1 MNQNH
6 IFLSLLSTFTLT
18 ACGGVTFPS
27 DNTSELDFQA
37 INNQPNRFVL
47 RSLANMMTNP
57 GSAIRTN
64 FSIDAEVFSE
74 IILPDYR
81 TSNTFQIK
89 ADAELAMNTP
99 TQSPGTAELKINF
112 ERFASLSSS
121 SSGDSLFDYESETVV
136 ENKTA
141 KIYFEEGLAYVDLA
155 DDATIIAR
163 LLFPSANREFPNQF
177 KTPYELTEL
186 TEDLLPE
193 VTEAD
198 VDAWIE
204 ASLPMVDSLNLLN
217 KTIDGT
223 TLNVRYEITQEDLP
237 FIFETMFLGSSS
249 REDLSEQENAFLD
262 QWIEDSV
269 SGITL
274 NTFEISIRV
283 NLLNQL
289 IENLFVDID
298 VENHY
303 TFEINIPIYDPE
315 NPEAN
320 EYGYVDGEN
329 PYLLEWHYNYDFEVG
344 AQMEVLIDPI
354 VLIAPMNKEE
364 YELIVVDI
372 EDPNLI

>member
-18 ACGGVTFPS
+18 ACGGVTFTS
-27 DNTSELDFQA
+27 NNTSALDFQT

-64 FSIDAEVFSE
+64 LTINAGVLSE

-99 TQSPGTAELKINF
+99 TQSPGTAELKIDF
-112 ERFASLSSS
+112 ERFALLSSS
-121 SSGDSLFDYESETVV
+121 SSGDGLFDYESETVV

-155 DDATIIAR
+155 DDATTIAR

-177 KTPYELTEL
+177 KTAYELTDL
-186 TEDLLPE
+186 TGDLLPE

-237 FIFETMFLGSSS
+237 LIYETMFLGSSS
-249 REDLSEQENAFLD
+249 REDLNEEENAFLD
-262 QWIEDSV
+262 QWVEDSV

-274 NTFEISIRV
+274 NAFEISMSV

-289 IENLFVDID
+289 IETLFIDID
-298 VENHY
+298 VENQY
-303 TFEINIPIYDPE
+303 TFEINIPVYDPE

-329 PYLLEWHYNYDFEVG
+329 PYMLEWLYNYDLEVN
-344 AQMEVLIDPI
+344 AQMEVLMDPI
-354 VLIAPMNKEE
+354 ILVAPLNKEE
-364 YELIVVDI
+364 YELIAVNI